1 MRGLLVGLPLTSGQ
15 SAVFP
20 IRLVLAKRDSNCN
33 ATTGIVRYN
42 GGTLSGYNT
51 YGMAYQTGNGAN
63 RAAIKTLAPHWPE
76 ASYFNIYV
84 ISTFDGSTT
93 PNAGLMGFAA
103 FPNNFDSNYESFM
116 KAGVVT
122 NPYDTTFAHEFGH
135 AMGLYHTFDGGAYD
149 ALPWDPDFCP
159 PTTGVCT
166 DDDDGICDTERA
178 ASGYQL
184 WLVPTNSEINPCTG
198 VNYAGVQYNMMNY
211 SNSVAQKFTA
221 GQGNNIGDYFMIF
234 RGSLTTSKG
243 ATVLPATPAPSVK
256 SSKLI
261 IK

>member
-1 MRGLLVGLPLTSGQ
+1 MQVLTRGLLVGLPLTSGQ

-20 IRLVLAKRDSNCN
+20 IRLVLAKRDPNCN

-42 GGTLSGYNT
+42 RGTLSGYNT

-84 ISTFDGSTT
+84 ISTFNGSTT

-122 NPYDTTFAHEFGH
+122 NPHDTTFAHEFGH
-135 AMGLYHTFDGGAYD
+135 AMGLYLLMEEHMMH
-149 ALPWDPDFCP
+149 C
-159 PTTGVCT
+159 
-166 DDDDGICDTERA
+166 
-178 ASGYQL
+178 Q
-184 WLVPTNSEINPCTG
+184 EI
-198 VNYAGVQYNMMNY
+198 
-211 SNSVAQKFTA
+211 
-221 GQGNNIGDYFMIF
+221 
-234 RGSLTTSKG
+234 
-243 ATVLPATPAPSVK
+243 
-256 SSKLI
+256 
-261 IK
+261 